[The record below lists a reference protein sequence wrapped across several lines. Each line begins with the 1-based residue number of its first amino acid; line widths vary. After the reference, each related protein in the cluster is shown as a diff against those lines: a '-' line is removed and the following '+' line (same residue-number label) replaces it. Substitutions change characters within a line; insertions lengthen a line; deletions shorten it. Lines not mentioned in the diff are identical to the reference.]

1 MDFQL
6 VSIVVVKCLI
16 LDDKLKSIISR
27 VCLLS
32 ECSVIISD
40 ARQTKSH
47 TTVCTSVG
55 DTN

>member
-1 MDFQL
+1 LSFDGFSML

-16 LDDKLKSIISR
+16 LDDELKSIISR

-47 TTVCTSVG
+47 DSLYVYQ
-55 DTN
+55 